1 MSSRPSLLLFNNLI
15 LALNQ
20 AARIMPRREV
30 AKPNVARQTAEQ
42 RNSLSNEHGH
52 ARDNEP
58 LNGPLAQKPLNR
70 DSPVD
75 VQVLDPAGSELR
87 DDLRW
92 RPGHLFH
99 DASAHCGQ
107 IGWAAAQHND
117 SLVAVGPGLKS
128 QNRLE
133 GLAAYHNRVDAGNKL
148 VVAVGL
154 ASALRQKVEIAVS
167 PSNKAVNA
175 GADKHRCRHRALLAA
190 SCLTIDS
197 NPFSRSNTL
206 LPGTA
211 AADTVAFDPLTVRR
225 IKGNCPRV

>member
-1 MSSRPSLLLFNNLI
+1 
-15 LALNQ
+15 
-20 AARIMPRREV
+20 MPRREV

-99 DASAHCGQ
+99 NRSEEHTPELQ
-107 IGWAAAQHND
+107 SQSN
-117 SLVAVGPGLKS
+117 LVC
-128 QNRLE
+128 RL
-133 GLAAYHNRVDAGNKL
+133 
-148 VVAVGL
+148 
-154 ASALRQKVEIAVS
+154 
-167 PSNKAVNA
+167 
-175 GADKHRCRHRALLAA
+175 LLAQ
-190 SCLTIDS
+190 T
-197 NPFSRSNTL
+197 T
-206 LPGTA
+206 
-211 AADTVAFDPLTVRR
+211 PL
-225 IKGNCPRV
+225 

>member
-92 RPGHLFH
+92 RPGIC
-99 DASAHCGQ
+99 STT
-107 IGWAAAQHND
+107 
-117 SLVAVGPGLKS
+117 PP
-128 QNRLE
+128 R
-133 GLAAYHNRVDAGNKL
+133 
-148 VVAVGL
+148 
-154 ASALRQKVEIAVS
+154 
-167 PSNKAVNA
+167 
-175 GADKHRCRHRALLAA
+175 
-190 SCLTIDS
+190 
-197 NPFSRSNTL
+197 
-206 LPGTA
+206 TA
-211 AADTVAFDPLTVRR
+211 A
-225 IKGNCPRV
+225 